1 MNEQQL
7 FRQQK
12 KGSLL
17 WLWILLTVVGGIV
30 FIVVAFF
37 VLYYVLVAGAFL
49 SDRPGPTV
57 GDAWNAT
64 GQYYKAIQNHDY
76 TTASNYLD
84 KDATITVHGRPIVMS
99 SVDTLATT
107 STALDMHDGVI
118 TSYILTD
125 GNFEQGKDIVDIVM
139 KVTRSGQPYDVHI
152 KIELVGND
160 WKILSA
166 DGI

>member
-37 VLYYVLVAGAFL
+37 VLYYILIAGAFL
-49 SDRPGPTV
+49 TDRPGPTT

-64 GQYYKAIQNHDY
+64 RQYYKAIQNHDY
-76 TTASNYLD
+76 ATASNYL
-84 KDATITVHGRPIVMS
+84 VGQLPS
-99 SVDTLATT
+99 SV
-107 STALDMHDGVI
+107 ALGSSFVVA
-118 TSYILTD
+118 
-125 GNFEQGKDIVDIVM
+125 N
-139 KVTRSGQPYDVHI
+139 
-152 KIELVGND
+152 
-160 WKILSA
+160 
-166 DGI
+166 